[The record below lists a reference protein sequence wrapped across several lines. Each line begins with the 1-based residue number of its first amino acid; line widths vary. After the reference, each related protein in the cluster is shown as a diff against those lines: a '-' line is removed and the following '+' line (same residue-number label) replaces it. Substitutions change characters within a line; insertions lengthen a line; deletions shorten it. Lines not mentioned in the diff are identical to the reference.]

1 VYTEKVNKVRGYVKG
16 KLGNLWKQR
25 SQTNRNLSKKM
36 VRLKIDLKREIKGAI
51 ENVMG
56 TKPLKNICF
65 DRIISQVRITVTKQN
80 AFKGL
85 DYSALYQENP
95 IGPMSLFRIYSVRQA
110 DYKVL

>member
-16 KLGNLWKQR
+16 KLNPIWKQR

-56 TKPLKNICF
+56 TKPLKNIYL
-65 DRIISQVRITVTKQN
+65 DRIFSQIRTTVTK
-80 AFKGL
+80 
-85 DYSALYQENP
+85 
-95 IGPMSLFRIYSVRQA
+95 
-110 DYKVL
+110 